1 MGEPYQVMFQK
12 EGTVL
17 TVRPVG
23 RLDAY
28 AVPSFSEQL
37 EQELDDITDVVLDF
51 AQSDYLSSAG
61 LRVLMITEQKM
72 EERGGGMKVIH
83 VSDMIREILGLTGFL
98 DFVTLE

>member
-1 MGEPYQVMFQK
+1 M
-12 EGTVL
+12 
-17 TVRPVG
+17 
-23 RLDAY
+23 
-28 AVPSFSEQL
+28 
-37 EQELDDITDVVLDF
+37 LDF